1 MEKPMTEKEIN
12 GLSESFNREEYNSP
26 EIFNREM
33 HKIYGTNW
41 CFAGISE
48 ELGKVGDRLVV
59 EIGNESILI
68 LRNRENQLRAYYNVC
83 QHRGSQL
90 CDASG
95 SGFGAAIT
103 CPYHSWSYSVEG
115 ALIATPLHEKD
126 SIDRSTL
133 GLKPVNVD
141 EWQGAIF
148 VSLDP
153 NAPPLTTWLT
163 DHYSR
168 PLELEKFNL
177 ATLKNARTTIDE
189 VEANWKVLAENYS
202 ECLHCAVVHPEL
214 VDLVPVYKTGKT
226 TQEDRSDWGVSLT
239 PGATSLSFKKD
250 ENLPLLPS
258 MDDLD
263 DYSVFGAYVYPNMLI
278 DISPTVAVLT
288 RYVPRSATHTTVY
301 TYYLFPKEVV
311 DNPEFD
317 LEPTISFS
325 DLVNQQDISVCVRV
339 QRGVASRSFSN
350 AFHTKMERYCKQLIR
365 RYRAE
370 IS

>member
-1 MEKPMTEKEIN
+1 MEFMTKKEVS
-12 GLSESFNREEYNSP
+12 GLSESFNRDEYNSP
-26 EIFNREM
+26 EIFALEM
-33 HKIYGTNW
+33 QKIYGTNW
-41 CFAGISE
+41 CFAGLSE
-48 ELGKVGDRLVV
+48 ELTKIGDRLVV
-59 EIGNESILI
+59 DIGNESILV
-68 LRNRENQLRAYYNVC
+68 LRNRENQLRAFYNVC

-103 CPYHSWSYSVEG
+103 CPYHAWSYSVEG
-115 ALIATPLHEKD
+115 ALVATPLHEKD

-133 GLKPVNVD
+133 GLKQVKVD

-148 VSLDP
+148 ISLDP
-153 NAPPLTTWLT
+153 NAEPLTKWLD

-168 PLELEKFNL
+168 PRELEKFDL
-177 ATLKNARTTIDE
+177 ASLKNARTTIDE

-202 ECLHCAVVHPEL
+202 ECLHCGVVHPEL
-214 VDLVPVYKTGKT
+214 VDLVPVYKTGNT
-226 TQEDRSDWGVSLT
+226 IQEDRADWGVSLS

-250 ENLPLLPS
+250 EELPLLPS

-288 RYVPRSATHTTVY
+288 RYVPRSATHTTIY

-311 DNPEFD
+311 GNSEFN

-339 QRGVASRSFSN
+339 QRGVASRSFTN
-350 AFHTKMERYCKQLIR
+350 AFHTKMERYCKHLIR

-370 IS
+370 IK

>member
-1 MEKPMTEKEIN
+1 MNKKEVN
-12 GLSESFNREEYNSP
+12 GLTSSFSREEYNSP
-26 EIFNREM
+26 EIFNLEM
-33 HKIYGTNW
+33 EKIYGTNW
-41 CFAGISE
+41 CFVGLSE
-48 ELGKVGDRLVV
+48 ELGKVGDRVVV

-68 LRNRENQLRAYYNVC
+68 LRNRENQLRAYFNVC

-95 SGFGAAIT
+95 SGFGGAIT

-115 ALIATPLHEKD
+115 NLVATPLHEKD

-133 GLKPVNVD
+133 GLKPVKVD

-153 NAPPLTTWLT
+153 NAPSLLKWL
-163 DHYSR
+163 DEHYSR
-168 PLELEKFNL
+168 PRSLENFDM
-177 ATLKNARTTIDE
+177 ASLKNARTTIDE
-189 VEANWKVLAENYS
+189 VEANWKVLGENYS

-226 TQEDRSDWGVSLT
+226 IQEDRPDWGVSLS

-250 ENLPLLPS
+250 ENLPLLPT
-258 MDDLD
+258 MDDLN

-311 DNPEFD
+311 NNPEFD

-339 QRGVASRSFSN
+339 QRGVASKSFTN
-350 AFHTKMERYCKQLIR
+350 AHHTNMERYCKQLIN
-365 RYRAE
+365 RYRTE
-370 IS
+370 IV

>member
-1 MEKPMTEKEIN
+1 MEVMTKKEIS

-26 EIFNREM
+26 EIFNIEM
-33 HKIYGTNW
+33 QKIYGTNW
-41 CFAGISE
+41 CFAGLSE
-48 ELGKVGDRLVV
+48 ELGKVGDRLVID
-59 EIGNESILI
+59 IGNESILV
-68 LRNRENQLRAYYNVC
+68 LRNRENQLRAFYNVC

-115 ALIATPLHEKD
+115 ALVATPLHEKD
-126 SIDRSTL
+126 SIDRATL
-133 GLKPVNVD
+133 GLKPVKVD

-153 NAPPLTTWLT
+153 NAQPLTTWLD

-168 PLELEKFNL
+168 PRELEKFDL

-226 TQEDRSDWGVSLT
+226 IQEDRPDWGVSLS

-250 ENLPLLPS
+250 ENLPLLPA

-278 DISPTVAVLT
+278 DLSPTVAVLT
-288 RYVPRSATHTTVY
+288 RYVPRSATHTTIY
-301 TYYLFPKEVV
+301 TYYLFPKGVV
-311 DNPEFD
+311 NNPEFD

-325 DLVNQQDISVCVRV
+325 DMVNQQDISVCVRV
-339 QRGVASRSFSN
+339 QRGVASRSFTN
-350 AFHTKMERYCKQLIR
+350 AFHTKMERYCKHLIR
-365 RYRAE
+365 RYRDE
-370 IS
+370 II

>member
-1 MEKPMTEKEIN
+1 MSNQEIP
-12 GLSESFNREEYNSP
+12 GLSQSFTRAEYNSP
-26 EIFNREM
+26 EIFGLEM
-33 HKIYGTNW
+33 QKIYGTNW
-41 CFAGISE
+41 CFAGLSA
-48 ELGKVGDRLVV
+48 ELSKVGDRLVV
-59 EIGNESILI
+59 DIGNESILI
-68 LRNRENQLRAYYNVC
+68 LRNRENQLRAFFNVC

-103 CPYHSWSYSVEG
+103 CPYHAWSYSVDG
-115 ALIATPLHEKD
+115 ALVATPLHEKD
-126 SIDRSTL
+126 AIDRLTL
-133 GLKPVNVD
+133 GLKSVRVE

-148 VSLDP
+148 VSLDE
-153 NAPPLTTWLT
+153 NAPPLLTWL
-163 DHYSR
+163 DEHYSR
-168 PLELEKFNL
+168 PRDLERFDL
-177 ATLKNARTTIDE
+177 ASLKNARTTIDE
-189 VEANWKVLAENYS
+189 VDANWKVLAENYS
-202 ECLHCAVVHPEL
+202 ECLHCGVVHPEL

-226 TQEDRSDWGVSLT
+226 IQDDRDDWGVSLA
-239 PGATSLSFKKD
+239 PGAVGLSHQPA
-250 ENLPLLPS
+250 EELPLLPS

-263 DYSVFGAYVYPNMLI
+263 DFSVFGAYVYPNMLI

-288 RYVPRSATHTTVY
+288 RYVPRSATHTTVF

-311 DNPEFD
+311 NNAEYD

-339 QRGVASRSFSN
+339 QRGVASRSFTN
-350 AFHTKMERYCKQLIR
+350 AHHTKMERYCKHLVR